1 VVIFLQTDSS
11 QINIVSIITQ
21 TITNIISNIFSSID
35 NNLYNLLDDLIFIN
49 SDIITDSSFIKIIG
63 NNSSGIILICNAI
76 LFSICLYYSFSLLL
90 SYLTYAQVQKPTQFI
105 FRLLLCTIALNF
117 SFFICEKLIYLTSCV
132 SLAIRNV
139 GEHVFDTEICFSTL
153 IQNLNSSL
161 YIEGASLN
169 LFSFDGLIKTIISV
183 GLISLILSY
192 SLRYIM
198 IKVFVLI
205 SPFAFISLVVKNF
218 AWIFKSWLKI
228 FLSLLFLQIL
238 VPLILLV
245 GFSLNISDNTTFS
258 RLTIIGV
265 IYALIKAN
273 SYMKEFMGGI
283 STDISFSLSNM
294 KNLFKT
300 GG

>member
-1 VVIFLQTDSS
+1 MQTDSS
-11 QINIVSIITQ
+11 QTNIVSVITQ
-21 TITNIISNIFSSID
+21 TITNIITNIFSSID
-35 NNLYNLLDDLIFIN
+35 NNLYNLLDDLLFIDN
-49 SDIITDSSFIKIIG
+49 DIITDSSFMKIIG
-63 NNSSGIILICNAI
+63 NNTSGITLICNAI
-76 LFSICLYYSFSLLL
+76 LFAICLYYSFSLLL
-90 SYLTYAQVQKPTQFI
+90 SHLTYVQVQKPTQFI

-117 SFFICEKLIYLTSCV
+117 SFFICEKIIYLTSCI

-139 GEHVFDTEICFSTL
+139 GEQIFNTEICFSTL
-153 IQNLNSSL
+153 IQNLNSTL

-205 SPFAFISLVVKNF
+205 SPFAFISLVIKNF
-218 AWIFKSWLKI
+218 AWIFKSWIKI

-258 RLTIIGV
+258 KLAIIGV

-283 STDISFSLSNM
+283 STEVGLSISSM
-294 KNLFKT
+294 KNLFNT

>member
-1 VVIFLQTDSS
+1 MIFLQADSS
-11 QINIVSIITQ
+11 QINIVSVITQ

-35 NNLYNLLDDLIFIN
+35 NNLYDLLDDLIFIN
-49 SDIITDSSFIKIIG
+49 TDIITDSSFIKIIG
-63 NNSSGIILICNAI
+63 NNSSGLILICNAI
-76 LFSICLYYSFSLLL
+76 LFSLSLYYSFSLLF
-90 SYLTYAQVQKPTQFI
+90 SYLTYTQVQKPTQFI

-117 SFFICEKLIYLTSCV
+117 SFFICEKLIYLTSSI

-139 GEHVFDTEICFSTL
+139 GEHIFDTEICFSTL

-161 YIEGASLN
+161 YIADSSLN

-228 FLSLLFLQIL
+228 FLSLLLLQIL

-258 RLTIIGV
+258 KLTIIGV
-265 IYALIKAN
+265 IYALIKSN

-283 STDISFSLSNM
+283 STDINFSLSNM